1 MEKVAIKSGATELY
15 LLTRELS
22 IVNEKESHK
31 LAHYYNLTL
40 INFFV
45 NFSICKRKLEGYIPK
60 YS

>member
-31 LAHYYNLTL
+31 LAH
-40 INFFV
+40 
-45 NFSICKRKLEGYIPK
+45 
-60 YS
+60 